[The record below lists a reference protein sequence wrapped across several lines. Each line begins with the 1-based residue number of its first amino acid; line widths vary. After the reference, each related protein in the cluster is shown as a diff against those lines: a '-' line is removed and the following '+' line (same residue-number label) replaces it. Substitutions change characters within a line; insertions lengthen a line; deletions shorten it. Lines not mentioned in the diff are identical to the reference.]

1 MHKLMRYIKGY
12 EKQALLAPLFKM
24 LEACFELFVPLV
36 IASIIDTGIKN
47 EDAAFIWTRCGL
59 LVLLAAIGL
68 ASSLTAQ
75 WFSAT
80 AALGFGTALR
90 KDLFR
95 HIGTLSYSEL
105 DGIGTPTLVTRM
117 TSDINQ
123 VQNGV
128 NLTLRLDDADIALY
142 HDNFHPQ
149 PRYIPLSQP
158 MPLLANTPFIVTGSG
173 KFFRNVQLDPAANL
187 GVVKVDSDGA
197 GYHILWGL
205 TNEAVPTSE
214 LPAHFLSHC
223 ERIKATNGK
232 DRVIMHCHATNLIAL
247 TYVLENDT
255 AVFTRQL
262 WEGSTECLVV
272 FPDGVGILPWMVPGT
287 DEIGQATAQ
296 EMQKHS
302 LVLWPFH
309 GVFGSGSTLDE
320 TFGLIDTAEKSAQVL
335 VKVYSMGGMKQTIS
349 REELIAL
356 GKRFG
361 VTPLASALAL

>member
-1 MHKLMRYIKGY
+1 MTANMNDAWFVKAMVKATTDCWDKGWD
-12 EKQALLAPLFKM
+12 ERNGGNISLRLTDDDLAPYLAGIREPRRLPM
-24 LEACFELFVPLV
+24 TEPLPA
-36 IASIIDTGIKN
+36 IAG
-47 EDAAFIWTRCGL
+47 
-59 LVLLAAIGL
+59 
-68 ASSLTAQ
+68 Q
-75 WFSAT
+75 
-80 AALGFGTALR
+80 
-90 KDLFR
+90 
-95 HIGTLSYSEL
+95 SY
-105 DGIGTPTLVTRM
+105 
-117 TSDINQ
+117 
-123 VQNGV
+123 
-128 NLTLRLDDADIALY
+128 
-142 HDNFHPQ
+142 
-149 PRYIPLSQP
+149 
-158 MPLLANTPFIVTGSG
+158 IVTGTG
-173 KFFRNVQLDPAANL
+173 KFFRNVQLDPENNL
-187 GVVKVDSDGA
+187 GVVRVGADGSFLEV
-197 GYHILWGL
+197 LWGYRDGGG
-205 TNEAVPTSE
+205 PTSE
-214 LPAHFLSHC
+214 FSSHFKGHIARQS
-223 ERIKATNGK
+223 ATNGS
-232 DRVIMHCHATNLIAL
+232 DRVVLHCHATNLIAL